1 MWIPHVILLI
11 NSETDSPK
19 STRGSCDLY
28 LLTKNLSSNQISSR
42 DDKMSAA
49 LGCPIILRLFLR
61 PQTFAMSG
69 TLYLLGLGLLLSG
82 TPSLGND
89 CPYKP
94 TATEKFDYMLDLS
107 GNGEYF
113 LFWKFNTTHITFE
126 AHAKTHGWL
135 GLGLSHT
142 GRMYPAD
149 MVTGWVKPDGSIV
162 FTVKILHHHYQSI
175 WKLPGLKPNVSKLYM
190 YMFNNGQI
198 T

>member
-1 MWIPHVILLI
+1 MTYTYWLKICRPIRSLV
-11 NSETDSPK
+11 ETIKCPQLWDVPSFY
-19 STRGSCDLY
+19 GCF
-28 LLTKNLSSNQISSR
+28 SNH
-42 DDKMSAA
+42 K
-49 LGCPIILRLFLR
+49 
-61 PQTFAMSG
+61 TFAMSG
-69 TLYLLGLGLLLSG
+69 TVYLLGLGLLLSG

-126 AHAKTHGWL
+126 AHAKTRGWL

-175 WKLPGLKPNVSKLYM
+175 WKLPGNLKPNISKLYM

>member
-1 MWIPHVILLI
+1 
-11 NSETDSPK
+11 
-19 STRGSCDLY
+19 
-28 LLTKNLSSNQISSR
+28 
-42 DDKMSAA
+42 MSAA

-175 WKLPGLKPNVSKLYM
+175 WKLPGLKPNISKLYM